1 MSCSLCQQLCLIFSD
16 NEFFQSLPHFY
27 YILSKLQVQENSV
40 FSAGHPMLLA
50 IGHKIRY
57 N

>member
-1 MSCSLCQQLCLIFSD
+1 MFSN
-16 NEFFQSLPHFY
+16 NESFQSLLHFY

-40 FSAGHPMLLA
+40 FSAEHPMLLA